1 MESQIIRQIIESR
14 LRLICMQFGTSYLT
28 FVRLCFLILNGEHSL
43 SFWVC
48 YRKMLLLFLAQCMT
62 HSKVTISGNWAINM
76 AFKVLHN
83 LFLIYLPNFV
93 PTLTCALIHLCLHT
107 FILQKTRTMSWAPS
121 LKLYLEF
128 IYLFICLFVCFFK
141 TN

>member
-28 FVRLCFLILNGEHSL
+28 FVRVCFLILNGEHSL

-62 HSKVTISGNWAINM
+62 HSNVTINGNWAINM
-76 AFKVLHN
+76 TFKVLHD

-93 PTLTCALIHLCLHT
+93 SHSDLYSHSSMPSYFHSSKNKYCELGPITKTL
-107 FILQKTRTMSWAPS
+107 
-121 LKLYLEF
+121 LKEF
-128 IYLFICLFVCFFK
+128 ISLFTYLLVCLFL
-141 TN
+141 